1 MRAQSSR
8 LSHPASQRGASLLE
22 VLIAVLILA
31 IGMLGMA
38 ALQAVSLRN
47 TQSASDRTTAVIQS
61 YAMLDMMRANRV
73 QARAGA
79 YNQGFLCTPPEDP
92 SNRVDGDV
100 ARWITQMQE
109 AMGPTACGAIS
120 CAATACTI
128 EVRWDDS
135 RASGTDEDT
144 EEAQATKILTTETR
158 L

>member
-1 MRAQSSR
+1 MHAHTSNHSR
-8 LSHPASQRGASLLE
+8 PASQRGASLLE

-61 YAMLDMMRANRV
+61 YAMLDMLRANRV
-73 QARAGA
+73 QARSGA
-79 YNQGFLCTPPEDP
+79 YNQSLLCVAPEDT
-92 SNRVDGDV
+92 SNRINGDV

-109 AMGPTACGAIS
+109 AMGPTACGSIT
-120 CAATACTI
+120 CAASTCEIT
-128 EVRWDDS
+128 VRWDDS
-135 RASGTDEDT
+135 RASEG
-144 EEAQATKILTTETR
+144 EAAKEITTETR

>member
-1 MRAQSSR
+1 MHAKTSKYSG
-8 LSHPASQRGASLLE
+8 PASQRGASLLE

-79 YNQGFLCTPPEDP
+79 YNQSFLCVAPETPA
-92 SNRVDGDV
+92 NRIEGDV

-109 AMGPTACGAIS
+109 AMGPTACGSIT
-120 CAATACTI
+120 CAASTCEI
-128 EVRWDDS
+128 KVRWNDS
-135 RASGTDEDT
+135 RADEDAAAK
-144 EEAQATKILTTETR
+144 ELTTETR

>member
-1 MRAQSSR
+1 MHAQTSHLSR
-8 LSHPASQRGASLLE
+8 PASQRGASLLE

-61 YAMLDMMRANRV
+61 YAMLDMMRANRI

-79 YNQGFLCTPPEDP
+79 YNQSFLCTPPETP
-92 SNRVDGDV
+92 STRIDGDV

-109 AMGPTACGAIS
+109 AMGPTACGSIN
-120 CAATACTI
+120 CAASTCSIT
-128 EVRWDDS
+128 VRWNDS
-135 RASGTDEDT
+135 RATGGAA
-144 EEAQATKILTTETR
+144 AQTLITET
-158 L
+158 LL